1 PRRWRSRSRMAAPR
15 FVVGVDLG
23 TTNTAC
29 AWIDTRAG
37 RTIRIFDVTQVLAPG
52 ETAPRPTL
60 PSFVYLAGP
69 HDLPPQSLDLPWAA
83 GRDFCVGLL
92 AREQGGRVPGRLVA
106 SAKSWLCHG
115 GVDRAAAILPGV
127 AAEGVP
133 RISPVDASAR
143 TLRHP
148 REACAARGRGAP
160 QPRPPPRR
168 AAVSRAGQPLSRRQ
182 GGAPGRPGARRG
194 TDRGAGTRDRCRR
207 RRPRDDARARRGGGD
222 RARRLLRGRPRR
234 RAAAAVRGPRGAR
247 VGPAV
252 RRRAGGHA
260 ARRGVSRPAARA

>member
-1 PRRWRSRSRMAAPR
+1 MNLVMALVPAAALAAGNYLVAVQPGCIACTAWLVAGPFVLALLLVAVLPRIPAGETVAPVVAAPPAATAEDGALGLLAALQATDR
-15 FVVGVDLG
+15 LVDFLEEDLAPNGVDLG
-23 TTNTAC
+23 TTNTEC

-115 GVDRAAAILPGV
+115 GVDRTAAILPWG

-143 TLRHP
+143 ILRH
-148 REACAARGRGAP
+148 
-160 QPRPPPRR
+160 
-168 AAVSRAGQPLSRRQ
+168 L
-182 GGAPGRPGARRG
+182 
-194 TDRGAGTRDRCRR
+194 
-207 RRPRDDARARRGGGD
+207 
-222 RARRLLRGRPRR
+222 
-234 RAAAAVRGPRGAR
+234 
-247 VGPAV
+247 
-252 RRRAGGHA
+252 
-260 ARRGVSRPAARA
+260 